1 MQLEEEVFFQ
11 CPYCWQEISMLFEK
25 ELSEQKYVEDCE
37 VCCQPI
43 EVTYAVV
50 EDAVVIQGLRRL
62 DE

>member
-1 MQLEEEVFFQ
+1 
-11 CPYCWQEISMLFEK
+11 MLFEK